1 MTLKYDELMDR
12 IEVTPEMRQRILKN
26 IETADLTPDK
36 KVLRLHHLKQYLAA
50 AACFALLITGI
61 YTLPQRRPES
71 AAPGSAVTSP
81 VNGIEEATSLEELS
95 QTLCFAVPDLTGL
108 LPFVP
113 EDVIYSAYC
122 GEMAQVEYTCGEQKV
137 LFRMAAGEQD
147 VSGDYTDYPNT
158 EALTLDD
165 GTATLKGENNVFT
178 LAIWSRGGYSYALSL
193 TNGLDTEQWQTLLCK
208 IS

>member
-12 IEVTPEMRQRILKN
+12 IEVTPEMRKRILKN

-36 KVLRLHHLKQYLAA
+36 KVLQLPHLKQYLAA

-61 YTLPQRRPES
+61 YTLPQKWPEA
-71 AAPGSAVTSP
+71 AAPGPAVASP
-81 VNGIEEATSLEELS
+81 VNGIEEAASLDELS
-95 QTLCFAVPDLTGL
+95 EALGFAVPDLTGL

-113 EDVIYSAYC
+113 EDVIYSAYW
-122 GEMAQVEYTCGEQKV
+122 GKMAQVEYTCGDQEA

-147 VSGDYTDYPNT
+147 VSGDYTDYPDT
-158 EALTLDD
+158 EALMLDD

-193 TNGLDTEQWQTLLCK
+193 TSGLDSEQWQTLLCK